1 MTKAEMYA
9 HLQGLPNYGG
19 ESEPAALME
28 TNPAGDN
35 LYRLSVRVIEGMKI
49 DYQHLYFWV
58 IDDEGPSEA
67 AYYHSSESIVL
78 IP

>member
-1 MTKAEMYA
+1 MTKAEMYT

-19 ESEPAALME
+19 VSEVAAIVE

-35 LYRLSVRVIEGMKI
+35 CYRLSVRVIDGNKI
-49 DYQHLYFWV
+49 DYLHLHFWV
-58 IDDEGPSEA
+58 VDDGGPSEA